1 MVFQFAECQEKYVN
15 TCEYAQKT
23 TLFPNTLG
31 NYYTNNQQGTTGI
44 SQVTQN
50 NDFIQMDLKLPRGVN
65 LLLSTG
71 IQYKYFWSWLS
82 DRTKSASSSQGG
94 FVLFLG
100 LLPSA
105 QGWAV
110 RPTALWVLYWSRT
123 RLSKFTDLTY
133 TVWPTYV
140 QPVLGS
146 LPSSWLGTEAGN
158 TCSYLYSEEA
168 NPSLVPTG
176 LSYMTTNHSSKLL
189 HFFSSSS

>member
-1 MVFQFAECQEKYVN
+1 MN

-100 LLPSA
+100 LLPSP

-110 RPTALWVLYWSRT
+110 RPTAL
-123 RLSKFTDLTY
+123 
-133 TVWPTYV
+133 
-140 QPVLGS
+140 
-146 LPSSWLGTEAGN
+146 
-158 TCSYLYSEEA
+158 
-168 NPSLVPTG
+168 
-176 LSYMTTNHSSKLL
+176 
-189 HFFSSSS
+189 